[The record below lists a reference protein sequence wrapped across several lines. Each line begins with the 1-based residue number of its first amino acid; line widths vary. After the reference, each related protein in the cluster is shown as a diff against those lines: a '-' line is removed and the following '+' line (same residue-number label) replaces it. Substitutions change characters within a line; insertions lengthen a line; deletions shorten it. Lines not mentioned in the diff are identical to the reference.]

1 MTRWLL
7 VLFMATMAP
16 LALAQSS
23 DASSLAEDMYP
34 LASEAEREKFNRL
47 LSELRCPKCQNQNI
61 ADSDAPIAED
71 LRNEVFRLLSE
82 GHDNREIIDY
92 MVMRYGD
99 FVRYRPAFNAQ
110 TAALWLAPG
119 VFLFGAIGILVFML
133 IRRRGNTGGVENSQ
147 LSEAEQQQ
155 LQKLLQQK
163 GDQ

>member
-71 LRNEVFRLLSE
+71 MRSEVYR
-82 GHDNREIIDY
+82 
-92 MVMRYGD
+92 MVQQGADEKSVVDAMVARFGD
-99 FVRYRPAFNAQ
+99 FLHYKPLFDAR
-110 TAALWLAPG
+110 TALLWLLPAIVVLIG
-119 VFLFGAIGILVFML
+119 LTVVFFIV
-133 IRRRGNTGGVENSQ
+133 RRSGKRRDE
-147 LSEAEQQQ
+147 EALTDEERQQADD
-155 LQKLLQQK
+155 LLRRL
-163 GDQ
+163 

>member
-1 MTRWLL
+1 MRALL
-7 VLFMATMAP
+7 LGLLISC
-16 LALAQSS
+16 LAGIAQ
-23 DASSLAEDMYP
+23 AGIVTFEFENEEQRQRFYQLG
-34 LASEAEREKFNRL
+34 N
-47 LSELRCPKCQNQNI
+47 ELRCPKCQNQNI

-71 LRNEVFRLLSE
+71 LRNEVFRLLNE
-82 GHDNREIIDY
+82 GYDNREIIDY

>member
-1 MTRWLL
+1 MMAAWLMRAAAMQL
-7 VLFMATMAP
+7 MRVGLILGFT
-16 LALAQSS
+16 LALSVHAAVEVYDFTSDEGYARYQS
-23 DASSLAEDMYP
+23 LTY
-34 LASEAEREKFNRL
+34 
-47 LSELRCPKCQNQNI
+47 ELRCPKCQNQNI

-133 IRRRGNTGGVENSQ
+133 IRRRGNDIAADQSQ

-155 LQKLLQQK
+155 LQKLLK
-163 GDQ
+163 

>member
-1 MTRWLL
+1 MRGLL
-7 VLFMATMAP
+7 LGILISC
-16 LALAQSS
+16 LAGVAQ
-23 DASSLAEDMYP
+23 AGIVTFEFE
-34 LASEAEREKFNRL
+34 SEEQRQRFYQLGN
-47 LSELRCPKCQNQNI
+47 ELRCPKCQNQNI

-133 IRRRGNTGGVENSQ
+133 IRRRGNDIAADQSQ

-155 LQKLLQQK
+155 LHKLLKEK
-163 GDQ
+163 GE